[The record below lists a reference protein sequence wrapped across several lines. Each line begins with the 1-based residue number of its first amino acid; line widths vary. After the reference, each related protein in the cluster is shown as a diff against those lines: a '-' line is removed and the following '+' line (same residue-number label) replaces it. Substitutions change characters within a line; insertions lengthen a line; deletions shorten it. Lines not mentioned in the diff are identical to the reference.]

1 MNNIDLIFGV
11 IGVLEMMILVVIGWG
26 VWSVIR
32 ETR

>member
-11 IGVLEMMILVVIGWG
+11 IGVLEVMILVVIGWG

-32 ETR
+32 GTR